1 MNRQS
6 RNPVAK
12 KTSNKST
19 KIKVTIEYH
28 CVHLT
33 SQSVN
38 RNKNVLVGY
47 ASGRNWAAANTIEK
61 NLAS

>member
-47 ASGRNWAAANTIEK
+47 ASGRN
-61 NLAS
+61 